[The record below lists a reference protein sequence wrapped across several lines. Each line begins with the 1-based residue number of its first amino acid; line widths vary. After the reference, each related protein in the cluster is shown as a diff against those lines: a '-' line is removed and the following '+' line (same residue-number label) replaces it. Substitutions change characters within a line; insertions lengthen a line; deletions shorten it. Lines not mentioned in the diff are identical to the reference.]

1 MERKET
7 QQPRI
12 DRKTLVLTVVAA
24 LLVIAIIIIAVVL
37 LQRSRAEEYNS
48 SYEAAMEHYI
58 AGEYQEALDAARRA
72 YGEDAT
78 EEAVLIIAR
87 SCAALGDYGGAVS
100 ALEGWV
106 DKNGPGEEAGAL
118 LEKYRTE
125 AEAPPTENP
134 EEETVSIGGESF
146 ALDADTVVLSG
157 VSLTEGEL
165 EALAG
170 LGNLTNLSLN
180 GCGLEDVSALAGCEK
195 LTTLSLEDNA
205 IEDISPLSGLRS
217 LRALYL
223 SGNSLGALEPLY
235 GLDGLATLDI
245 RGREITDEELEALQS
260 ELPGCTILTDEP
272 IESVE
277 EITLGG
283 QTFTSDV
290 TRLELVGAGV
300 TDISAL
306 AACTQLEYLDV
317 SYNEIDSIS
326 VVAGMPNLRVLDFTD
341 TNVSSLS
348 PILALTKL
356 EVLWLRNTK
365 VTNISALSGHTSITE
380 LELSGNDVEDY
391 SPLLSLTGLGTLI
404 LSDAGLEDSD
414 LEILKQMTWLDRL
427 HIENN
432 AALTPEAVAELAAAL
447 PETIVS
453 APDFADVTLGDQM
466 FPVDASQVN
475 ASGANVE
482 SLEGIERFTG
492 LDMLFLNDN
501 PGIDISG
508 LGGVTSLTYLELARC
523 ELEDISELLGLEAL
537 AGLNLMQNRLTDVSA
552 LRRMTALTEL
562 YLDYNE
568 DLEDVSALSG
578 LRALQTL
585 SLKGT
590 AVTDLS
596 AIAGLT
602 ELSTLDIEGCRIESI
617 EPLLGL
623 KNLRTLYAAGCGLN
637 SDELS
642 ELGRALPNCT
652 IYT

>member
-106 DKNGPGEEAGAL
+106 DKNGSGEEAGVL

-170 LGNLTNLSLN
+170 LENLTNLSLN

-260 ELPGCTILTDEP
+260 ELPG
-272 IESVE
+272 
-277 EITLGG
+277 
-283 QTFTSDV
+283 
-290 TRLELVGAGV
+290 
-300 TDISAL
+300 
-306 AACTQLEYLDV
+306 
-317 SYNEIDSIS
+317 
-326 VVAGMPNLRVLDFTD
+326 
-341 TNVSSLS
+341 
-348 PILALTKL
+348 
-356 EVLWLRNTK
+356 
-365 VTNISALSGHTSITE
+365 
-380 LELSGNDVEDY
+380 
-391 SPLLSLTGLGTLI
+391 
-404 LSDAGLEDSD
+404 
-414 LEILKQMTWLDRL
+414 
-427 HIENN
+427 
-432 AALTPEAVAELAAAL
+432 
-447 PETIVS
+447 
-453 APDFADVTLGDQM
+453 
-466 FPVDASQVN
+466 
-475 ASGANVE
+475 
-482 SLEGIERFTG
+482 
-492 LDMLFLNDN
+492 
-501 PGIDISG
+501 
-508 LGGVTSLTYLELARC
+508 
-523 ELEDISELLGLEAL
+523 
-537 AGLNLMQNRLTDVSA
+537 
-552 LRRMTALTEL
+552 
-562 YLDYNE
+562 
-568 DLEDVSALSG
+568 
-578 LRALQTL
+578 
-585 SLKGT
+585 
-590 AVTDLS
+590 
-596 AIAGLT
+596 
-602 ELSTLDIEGCRIESI
+602 
-617 EPLLGL
+617 
-623 KNLRTLYAAGCGLN
+623 
-637 SDELS
+637 
-642 ELGRALPNCT
+642 
-652 IYT
+652 